1 MSDQLVRKPGME
13 YLGFVLRDDP
23 RVEDLEDRVDLLTQ
37 ENQRL
42 EKLLNARSQFIRLVT
57 HELKSPVAAVENYL
71 KLILQGYI
79 DLEDQDEILEK
90 CIVRTCEERQL
101 IDDLLDL
108 GMLDDIDDLPA
119 VPVRLDQVLD
129 NVLSECRD
137 DVDDKKIHLTLSVA
151 NDIPAIKAV
160 PELMRSVWC
169 NLISNSLKYSPDGGE
184 VSIGLQFQNQTL
196 KGWVMDDGIGISSA
210 DQEKIFQEF
219 FRGENA
225 RNTSVAGT
233 GLGLVLV
240 KKIVEGLGGKI
251 SFESEL
257 GAGSTFQFMIPV
269 GKGTLAAVSRTH

>member
-13 YLGFVLRDDP
+13 YLGFGLRDDP
-23 RVEDLEDRVDLLTQ
+23 RVEDLEDRVDLLTN

-90 CIVRTCEERQL
+90 CIIRTCEERQL

-108 GMLDDIDDLPA
+108 GRMEELESLEIST
-119 VPVRLDQVLD
+119 VHLDQVLEQ
-129 NVLSECRD
+129 VLSECQE
-137 DVDDKKIHLTLSVA
+137 DVIDKNIDLTI
-151 NDIPAIKAV
+151 NIGEDIPGIKAV
-160 PELMRSVWC
+160 PELLKSAWC
-169 NLISNSLKYSPDGGE
+169 NLVSNALKYTPDDGE
-184 VSIGLQFQNQTL
+184 ISIGLQAWDQAII
-196 KGWVMDDGIGISSA
+196 GWIEDSGIGISSE

-225 RNTSVAGT
+225 KNTSVPGT

-269 GKGTLAAVSRTH
+269 GNRA